1 MKSGPSSQTAAMLI
15 ALGCMLSAGG
25 LLFSQPAPG
34 QHSGR
39 SAVSSPLLGTQQQ
52 ASIVQADGT
61 QSTAEEEG
69 GFHVFRNICLGIAL
83 GLAVGLS
90 GMSSAEAKYDPNNF
104 DLKTATPEEWK
115 KFKKEEFNAS
125 TSRTFTKEQDKKYA
139 RSSTGA
145 GVYKQYKM
153 DFASPIKTIPEDD
166 PGYYPKVVDFNNP
179 PAPVREYYRQI
190 RERVKPYLRYSGKY
204 GNSFSDK
211 SPGGLPAPYKNRGG
225 AAYEGIEGRANRP
238 DGTPR

>member
-1 MKSGPSSQTAAMLI
+1 MKSGPSGHTVAMLV
-15 ALGCMLSAGG
+15 ALGCMLTAGG
-25 LLFSQPAPG
+25 LLFSQPVLG
-34 QHSGR
+34 QRSGR
-39 SAVSSPLLGTQQQ
+39 SAVSSPLSGAQQQ

-69 GFHVFRNICLGIAL
+69 GFHAFRNICLGIAL
-83 GLAVGLS
+83 GLVVGLT
-90 GMSSAEAKYDPNNF
+90 GMSSAQAKYDPNNF
-104 DLKTATPEEWK
+104 DLRTATPEEFK
-115 KFKKEEFNAS
+115 KFKKEEYQAA
-125 TSRTFTKEQDKKYA
+125 TSRTFTQEQDKKYA
-139 RSSTGA
+139 RTSTGA

-153 DFASPIKTIPEDD
+153 DFASPIKSIPEDD

-179 PAPVREYYRQI
+179 PDAIKEYYKTL
-190 RERVKPYLRYSGKY
+190 RERVKPFLRYSGKY

>member
-1 MKSGPSSQTAAMLI
+1 
-15 ALGCMLSAGG
+15 MLSAGG

-34 QHSGR
+34 QRSGR
-39 SAVSSPLLGTQQQ
+39 SAVSSPLLGTQQ
-52 ASIVQADGT
+52 
-61 QSTAEEEG
+61 
-69 GFHVFRNICLGIAL
+69 
-83 GLAVGLS
+83 
-90 GMSSAEAKYDPNNF
+90 
-104 DLKTATPEEWK
+104 
-115 KFKKEEFNAS
+115 
-125 TSRTFTKEQDKKYA
+125 QDKKYA

-179 PAPVREYYRQI
+179 PAPVREYYRQL

-225 AAYEGIEGRANRP
+225 AAYEGIEGRANLP